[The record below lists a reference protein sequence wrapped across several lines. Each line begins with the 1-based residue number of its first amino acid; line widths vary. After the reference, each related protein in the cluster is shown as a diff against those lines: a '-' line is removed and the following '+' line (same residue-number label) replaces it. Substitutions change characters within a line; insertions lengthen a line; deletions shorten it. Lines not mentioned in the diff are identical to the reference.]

1 MLLVSIKCCFAFK
14 KYDRFTFK
22 VIFSTLIFIGSIL
35 SSTPSSMRSSATNN
49 AGSSIL
55 EETTHSDLEVAD
67 FAISDSSSE
76 LFEDLNLAAQ
86 LRFNNNDE
94 EENVKI
100 RSGSVR
106 TNQCG
111 RLGRFP
117 KKKSHSTQFYSFLLN
132 ISGGAAV
139 LQAFGRAADNLL
151 PDLVF
156 SWVTGGQSNQKKPT
170 ARLND
175 EEDEQLEPRIIAGK
189 YYLFWITPI
198 LCIGHRDV
206 NEFETAF
213 AKFQVCMSSF

>member
-1 MLLVSIKCCFAFK
+1 MLLVSTIKCCFAVK
-14 KYDRFTFK
+14 KYDRFTLKIIFK
-22 VIFSTLIFIGSIL
+22 GSIL

-76 LFEDLNLAAQ
+76 LFEDLNLAPQ
-86 LRFNNNDE
+86 LRFNSDE

-117 KKKSHSTQFYSFLLN
+117 QKKLHSTT
-132 ISGGAAV
+132 V
-139 LQAFGRAADNLL
+139 L
-151 PDLVF
+151 P
-156 SWVTGGQSNQKKPT
+156 
-170 ARLND
+170 
-175 EEDEQLEPRIIAGK
+175 
-189 YYLFWITPI
+189 
-198 LCIGHRDV
+198 
-206 NEFETAF
+206 
-213 AKFQVCMSSF
+213 

>member
-22 VIFSTLIFIGSIL
+22 IIFIGSIL

-86 LRFNNNDE
+86 LRFNNDDE

-111 RLGRFP
+111 RLGMFP
-117 KKKSHSTQFYSFLLN
+117 KKKSHSTQFCSILLN

-189 YYLFWITPI
+189 YHLFWII
-198 LCIGHRDV
+198 R
-206 NEFETAF
+206 
-213 AKFQVCMSSF
+213 

>member
-1 MLLVSIKCCFAFK
+1 MMLLVSIKCCFAFK

-22 VIFSTLIFIGSIL
+22 IIFSTIIFIGSIL

-76 LFEDLNLAAQ
+76 LFEDLNLAPQ
-86 LRFNNNDE
+86 LRFNSDE

-117 KKKSHSTQFYSFLLN
+117 KKNHILPNFTHFYLIFQVGLQYFKLL
-132 ISGGAAV
+132 
-139 LQAFGRAADNLL
+139 
-151 PDLVF
+151 
-156 SWVTGGQSNQKKPT
+156 
-170 ARLND
+170 
-175 EEDEQLEPRIIAGK
+175 EEQLII
-189 YYLFWITPI
+189 YYQI
-198 LCIGHRDV
+198 
-206 NEFETAF
+206 
-213 AKFQVCMSSF
+213 

>member
-1 MLLVSIKCCFAFK
+1 
-14 KYDRFTFK
+14 
-22 VIFSTLIFIGSIL
+22 
-35 SSTPSSMRSSATNN
+35 MRSSATNN

-86 LRFNNNDE
+86 LRFNNDDE

-117 KKKSHSTQFYSFLLN
+117 KKITFY
-132 ISGGAAV
+132 
-139 LQAFGRAADNLL
+139 
-151 PDLVF
+151 
-156 SWVTGGQSNQKKPT
+156 
-170 ARLND
+170 
-175 EEDEQLEPRIIAGK
+175 
-189 YYLFWITPI
+189 PI
-198 LCIGHRDV
+198 LLI
-206 NEFETAF
+206 FT
-213 AKFQVCMSSF
+213 

>member
-1 MLLVSIKCCFAFK
+1 MIGSLLN
-14 KYDRFTFK
+14 
-22 VIFSTLIFIGSIL
+22 VIFYTLIFIGSIL

-86 LRFNNNDE
+86 LRFNNDDE

-111 RLGRFP
+111 RLGMFP
-117 KKKSHSTQFYSFLLN
+117 KKIPFYSILLN
-132 ISGGAAV
+132 FTQYFRWGCS
-139 LQAFGRAADNLL
+139 
-151 PDLVF
+151 
-156 SWVTGGQSNQKKPT
+156 T
-170 ARLND
+170 
-175 EEDEQLEPRIIAGK
+175 
-189 YYLFWITPI
+189 
-198 LCIGHRDV
+198 
-206 NEFETAF
+206 
-213 AKFQVCMSSF
+213 SSFWKSS

>member
-1 MLLVSIKCCFAFK
+1 MISWFK
-14 KYDRFTFK
+14 
-22 VIFSTLIFIGSIL
+22 IFFICTLNFVGSIL

-55 EETTHSDLEVAD
+55 EETTHSDLEAD
-67 FAISDSSSE
+67 FAISESSE

-117 KKKSHSTQFYSFLLN
+117 KKKITFYS
-132 ISGGAAV
+132 I
-139 LQAFGRAADNLL
+139 
-151 PDLVF
+151 
-156 SWVTGGQSNQKKPT
+156 
-170 ARLND
+170 
-175 EEDEQLEPRIIAGK
+175 
-189 YYLFWITPI
+189 
-198 LCIGHRDV
+198 
-206 NEFETAF
+206 
-213 AKFQVCMSSF
+213 

>member
-14 KYDRFTFK
+14 KYDRLTFK
-22 VIFSTLIFIGSIL
+22 IIFIGSIL

-86 LRFNNNDE
+86 LRFNSDDD

-111 RLGRFP
+111 RLGMFP
-117 KKKSHSTQFYSFLLN
+117 KQPQFAQFYSILLKFTQFYSILLNSTQFYS
-132 ISGGAAV
+132 I
-139 LQAFGRAADNLL
+139 
-151 PDLVF
+151 
-156 SWVTGGQSNQKKPT
+156 
-170 ARLND
+170 
-175 EEDEQLEPRIIAGK
+175 
-189 YYLFWITPI
+189 
-198 LCIGHRDV
+198 
-206 NEFETAF
+206 
-213 AKFQVCMSSF
+213 